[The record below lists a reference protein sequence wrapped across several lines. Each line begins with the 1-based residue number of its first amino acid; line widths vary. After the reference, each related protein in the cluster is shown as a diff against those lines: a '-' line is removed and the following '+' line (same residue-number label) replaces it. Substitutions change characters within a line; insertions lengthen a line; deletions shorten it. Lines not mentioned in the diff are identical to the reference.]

1 MHTRSKLALAGLA
14 ATLLMAFAVNSA
26 SANHLSVS
34 SQNFRLVWTA
44 LTFFG
49 EGTGSTENT
58 IICPVTLEGS
68 FHSSTLAKVIGALI
82 GHVTRATVVGTS
94 CTGGR
99 ATILQETLPWH
110 VTYEGFSGTLPRIT
124 AVRLLLRNTAF
135 VLEANGGLGTTCLY
149 KENGTSAAGEVLV
162 ESGGAATALRADER
176 IRLPLFRSGG
186 IGGFLCPSEGGFQG
200 SASVTVQGSS
210 TRITIRL
217 I

>member
-124 AVRLLLRNTAF
+124 AVRLLLRNTASF
-135 VLEANGGLGTTCLY
+135 SKQTVASARRAYTRKTALAPQAKSSSNQEGLQPHSEPT
-149 KENGTSAAGEVLV
+149 KEYGSHCSGRAESAASSARRKAG
-162 ESGGAATALRADER
+162 SRAAPRSPSKVAL
-176 IRLPLFRSGG
+176 
-186 IGGFLCPSEGGFQG
+186 QG
-200 SASVTVQGSS
+200 SPSG
-210 TRITIRL
+210 
-217 I
+217 